1 MKKIKSVIN
10 DSTLSYP
17 IISDSFANINN
28 ALDIW
33 IKFTSYLKPE
43 ELLLMH
49 ELSNKEISSFSQYEM
64 DEYYR
69 IKKQI
74 EISKLLLKYKE
85 KQCTKEEY
93 DQVVEFMHA
102 SLKNF
107 VDNRITDE
115 EKSMAKIIVSNLT
128 TKQDLKEYIESNEGR
143 YDSLNILTAY
153 TLFIVKEKLYNI
165 EHNELNKKIIIEKR
179 NRELNLIRSLARD
192 YGCFY

>member
-1 MKKIKSVIN
+1 
-10 DSTLSYP
+10 
-17 IISDSFANINN
+17 
-28 ALDIW
+28 
-33 IKFTSYLKPE
+33 
-43 ELLLMH
+43 
-49 ELSNKEISSFSQYEM
+49 M
-64 DEYYR
+64 DEDYR

-93 DQVVEFMHA
+93 DQVVEFMHT

-115 EKSMAKIIVSNLT
+115 EKSMAKLIVSNLT

-165 EHNELNKKIIIEKR
+165 DHNELNKKIIIEKR

-192 YGCFY
+192 YGCFYK